1 MPTHGTEP
9 STALDFPAPIAHG
22 QEPET
27 HQREAARRRRAALA
41 ENGRTLFYD
50 ARSALPALYRATDP
64 QQARARL
71 DEARTKEVERRLAR
85 DEAEIDARVQRI
97 MNGIATTIRDRF
109 LGLAQS
115 IAVPLAS
122 CSTTAGCGGIVDRA
136 VRDILH
142 SIADQ
147 GEADAA
153 RLERKLGRKSK
164 AA

>member
-85 DEAEIDARVQRI
+85 DEAEIDARVEHI
-97 MNGIATTIRDRF
+97 ANGIAVTVRDRI
-109 LGLAQS
+109 LGL
-115 IAVPLAS
+115 
-122 CSTTAGCGGIVDRA
+122 TTALA
-136 VRDILH
+136 PKLAPEMTVREAGAILNAAFHEMLH
-142 SIADQ
+142 SIADY
-147 GEADAA
+147 GEAETA
-153 RLERKLGRKSK
+153 RLERQLGLPPLH
-164 AA
+164 